1 MKAPALYNGCMR
13 KKRYKGY
20 NQAKRVAREAME
32 QRPEQLYVYH
42 CSHCQCYHLTS
53 HPQTPGAII
62 VPRLKQRN
70 KVGNFQQ
77 GKYEVTILPVD
88 DRHNLGHLKTDEDID
103 FEEVQLKLVRRND
116 SAIKFIDNPSE
127 IVKKEAVKHFATAI
141 RFIDNPSEELQLM
154 AVKKRGVLIKHFSQ
168 PSETVQLEAV
178 KQNGDAIKF
187 IKNPSEIV
195 QLEAIKKNR
204 HSFVYI
210 DKPTENAIKYR
221 NERYREI
228 EESNKCE

>member
-1 MKAPALYNGCMR
+1 
-13 KKRYKGY
+13 
-20 NQAKRVAREAME
+20 
-32 QRPEQLYVYH
+32 
-42 CSHCQCYHLTS
+42 
-53 HPQTPGAII
+53 
-62 VPRLKQRN
+62 
-70 KVGNFQQ
+70 
-77 GKYEVTILPVD
+77 
-88 DRHNLGHLKTDEDID
+88 
-103 FEEVQLKLVRRND
+103 
-116 SAIKFIDNPSE
+116 
-127 IVKKEAVKHFATAI
+127 
-141 RFIDNPSEELQLM
+141 M